1 MCMSAGVSFAAGVFL
16 VAGGVA
22 ITSIAVKRNLRYLP
36 LALMP
41 LFAGLQQFMEAGVWL
56 GMTGANPSAVQLGA
70 MGFMFF
76 TWFMWPVWIPFCVY
90 VLEPNESRRKPL
102 FLALA
107 LVGLAFG
114 LLLYFPHGLNSDMV
128 VVEIN
133 NKSLAYEK
141 SMWLDFM
148 MPRWL
153 TNTIYVALIIIPPAL
168 SHYRHVRHFALTLV
182 AVVVVDIAL
191 LQYAYISFFC
201 LLAGLATLHLVY
213 IILTNKCAEEC
224 PELFAR

>member
-1 MCMSAGVSFAAGVFL
+1 MSAAVSFTASVILAAGG
-16 VAGGVA
+16 AA
-22 ITSIAVKRNLRYLP
+22 ISNTAWRRNLRYLP

-41 LFAGLQQFMEAGVWL
+41 LFAGFQQFMEGNVWL
-56 GMTGANPSAVQLGA
+56 GMTGEDPFSVQWGA

-76 TWFMWPVWIPFCVY
+76 TWFMWPVWIPFSVY
-90 VLEPNESRRKPL
+90 VLEPDDSRRKPL
-102 FLALA
+102 FLTLA
-107 LVGLAFG
+107 LIGLVFG
-114 LLLYFPHGLNSDMV
+114 LLLYVPHGLNSDMV

-168 SHYRHVRHFALTLV
+168 SHYRHMRHFALTLV
-182 AVVVVDIAL
+182 AVVVVDFGL
-191 LQYAYISFFC
+191 LQFAYISFFC
-201 LLAGLATLHLVY
+201 LLAGLATLHLAY
-213 IILTNKCAEEC
+213 IILTNKCAQEC
-224 PELFAR
+224 PELFA

>member
-1 MCMSAGVSFAAGVFL
+1 MCMSAPVSFAASVFL
-16 VAGGVA
+16 VAGGIA
-22 ITSIAVKRNLRYLP
+22 ILATAWRRNLRYLP

-41 LFAGLQQFMEAGVWL
+41 LFAGFQQFTEGNVWL
-56 GMTGANPSAVQLGA
+56 GMTGGDPFTVQWGA

-90 VLEPNESRRKPL
+90 VLEPDESRRKPW
-102 FLALA
+102 FLAMA
-107 LVGLAFG
+107 LIGLLFG
-114 LLLYFPHGLNSDMV
+114 LLLYVPHGLNSSMI

-148 MPRWL
+148 MPRRL
-153 TNTIYVALIIIPPAL
+153 TNMIYVALIIVPPAL
-168 SHYRHVRHFALTLV
+168 SYYRHVRHFALTLV
-182 AVVVVDIAL
+182 GVVVVDMML
-191 LQYAYISFFC
+191 LNYAYISFFC

-213 IILTNKCAEEC
+213 IILTNKCAQEC
-224 PELFAR
+224 PELFA

>member
-1 MCMSAGVSFAAGVFL
+1 MCLSAQVSFAASAVLGV
-16 VAGGVA
+16 GGIA
-22 ITSIAVKRNLRYLP
+22 IARIAWQRNLRYLP

-41 LFAGLQQFMEAGVWL
+41 VFAAIQQFSEGFVWL
-56 GMTGANPSAVQLGA
+56 GMTGNDPFTVIWGA

-76 TWFMWPVWIPFCVY
+76 TWFMWPVWIPFSVY
-90 VLEPNESRRKPL
+90 VLEPRDSPRKPW
-102 FLALA
+102 FLATA
-107 LVGLAFG
+107 LVGLVFG
-114 LLLYFPHGLNSDMV
+114 LLLYVPHGFTTGMV

-133 NKSLAYEK
+133 NQSLAYEN

-148 MPRWL
+148 MPRLL

-168 SHYRHVRHFALTLV
+168 SRYRHMRHFALTLV
-182 AVVVVDIAL
+182 GVVVVDFAL

-213 IILTNKCAEEC
+213 IIWVNGCAREC
-224 PELFAR
+224 PELFA

>member
-1 MCMSAGVSFAAGVFL
+1 MSASVSFTASVFL
-16 VAGGVA
+16 VVGGSA
-22 ITSIAVKRNLRYLP
+22 ISVIAWRKNLRYLP
-36 LALMP
+36 IALMP
-41 LFAGLQQFMEAGVWL
+41 LFAGLQQFMEGNVWL
-56 GMTGANPSAVQLGA
+56 GMTGSDPFTVVWGA

-76 TWFMWPVWIPFCVY
+76 TWFMWPVWIPFSVF
-90 VLEPNESRRKPL
+90 VLEPAGSRRKPL
-102 FLALA
+102 FLAFSLI
-107 LVGLAFG
+107 GLLFG
-114 LLLYFPHGLNSDMV
+114 LLLYVPHGLSSDMI

-133 NKSLAYEK
+133 NASLAYEK

-168 SHYRHVRHFALTLV
+168 SRYRHVRHFAITLV
-182 AVVVVDIAL
+182 AVVVVDFAL

-213 IILTNKCAEEC
+213 IILTNKCAQEC
-224 PELFAR
+224 PELFA

>member
-1 MCMSAGVSFAAGVFL
+1 MSAGVSFTASVFL
-16 VAGGVA
+16 VVGGSA
-22 ITSIAVKRNLRYLP
+22 ISVIAWRKNLRYLP
-36 LALMP
+36 IALMP
-41 LFAGLQQFMEAGVWL
+41 LFAGLQQFMEGNVWL
-56 GMTGANPSAVQLGA
+56 GMTGSDPLAVVWGA

-76 TWFMWPVWIPFCVY
+76 TWFMWPVWIPFCVF
-90 VLEPNESRRKPL
+90 VLEPASSPRKPL
-102 FLALA
+102 FLALS
-107 LVGLAFG
+107 LIGLLFG
-114 LLLYFPHGLNSDMV
+114 LLLYVPHGLSRDMI

-133 NKSLAYEK
+133 NASLAYEK

-153 TNTIYVALIIIPPAL
+153 TNTIYVALIVIPPAL

-182 AVVVVDIAL
+182 AVIVVDFAL

-213 IILTNKCAEEC
+213 IILTNKCAQEC
-224 PELFAR
+224 PELFA

>member
-1 MCMSAGVSFAAGVFL
+1 MCMSAPVSFAASVFL
-16 VAGGVA
+16 VAGGIA
-22 ITSIAVKRNLRYLP
+22 ISATAWRRNLRYLP

-41 LFAGLQQFMEAGVWL
+41 LFAGFQQFTEGNVWL
-56 GMTGANPSAVQLGA
+56 GMTGGDPFTVQWGA

-90 VLEPNESRRKPL
+90 VLEPDESRRKPW
-102 FLALA
+102 FLAMA
-107 LVGLAFG
+107 LIGLLFG
-114 LLLYFPHGLNSDMV
+114 LLLYVPHGLNSSMI

-148 MPRWL
+148 MPRRL
-153 TNTIYVALIIIPPAL
+153 TNMIYVALIIVPPAL
-168 SHYRHVRHFALTLV
+168 SYYRHVRHFALTLV
-182 AVVVVDIAL
+182 GVVVVDMML
-191 LQYAYISFFC
+191 LNYAYISFFC

-213 IILTNKCAEEC
+213 IILTNKCAQEC
-224 PELFAR
+224 PELFA

>member
-1 MCMSAGVSFAAGVFL
+1 MCLSAGVSFAASVVL
-16 VAGGVA
+16 TVGGVA
-22 ITSIAVKRNLRYLP
+22 ITRTAWQRNRRYLP

-41 LFAGLQQFMEAGVWL
+41 VFAGIQQFSEGYVWL
-56 GMTGANPSAVQLGA
+56 GMTGGNPLEVVWGA

-90 VLEPNESRRKPL
+90 VLEPGYSRRKPW

-107 LVGLAFG
+107 LIGLLFG
-114 LLLYFPHGLNSDMV
+114 LLLYVPHGFSTDMV

-133 NKSLAYEK
+133 NQSLAYEK

-168 SHYRHVRHFALTLV
+168 SYYRHMRHFALTLV
-182 AVVVVDIAL
+182 AVVVVDIVL

-213 IILTNKCAEEC
+213 IILTNGCRHEC
-224 PELFAR
+224 PELFA

>member
-1 MCMSAGVSFAAGVFL
+1 MCLSAGVSFTASVFL
-16 VAGGVA
+16 GVGGVA
-22 ITSIAVKRNLRYLP
+22 ITRTAWQRNLRYLP

-41 LFAGLQQFMEAGVWL
+41 LFAGIQQFSEGYVWL
-56 GMTGANPSAVQLGA
+56 GMTGDNPVSVFFGA

-76 TWFMWPVWIPFCVY
+76 TWFMWPVWIPFCVF
-90 VLEPNESRRKPL
+90 VLEPDTSRRKPW
-102 FLALA
+102 FLALF
-107 LVGLAFG
+107 LTGLLFG
-114 LLLYFPHGLNSDMV
+114 LLLYVPHGFSRDMV

-133 NKSLAYEK
+133 NQSLAYEK
-141 SMWLDFM
+141 SMWLDFI

-182 AVVVVDIAL
+182 GVVVVDLVL

-201 LLAGLATLHLVY
+201 LLAGLATLHLVH
-213 IILTNKCAEEC
+213 IILVNGCAREC
-224 PELFAR
+224 PELFA

>member
-1 MCMSAGVSFAAGVFL
+1 MCMSASVSFTASVLL
-16 VAGGVA
+16 VVGGSA
-22 ITSIAVKRNLRYLP
+22 ISVIAWRKNLRYLP
-36 LALMP
+36 IALMP
-41 LFAGLQQFMEAGVWL
+41 VFAGLQQFMEGNVWL
-56 GMTGANPSAVQLGA
+56 GMTGSDPFTVVWGA

-76 TWFMWPVWIPFCVY
+76 TWFMWPVWIPFGVF
-90 VLEPNESRRKPL
+90 VLEPAGSRRKPL
-102 FLALA
+102 FLALS
-107 LVGLAFG
+107 LIGLLFG
-114 LLLYFPHGLNSDMV
+114 LLLYVPHGLSSDMI

-133 NKSLAYEK
+133 NASLAYEK

-168 SHYRHVRHFALTLV
+168 SRYRHVRHFAITLV
-182 AVVVVDIAL
+182 AVVVVDFTL

-213 IILTNKCAEEC
+213 IILTNKCAREC
-224 PELFAR
+224 PELFA

>member
-1 MCMSAGVSFAAGVFL
+1 MCMSAGVSFAASVFL
-16 VAGGVA
+16 GVGGAA
-22 ITSIAVKRNLRYLP
+22 ITRIAWQRNLRYLP

-41 LFAGLQQFMEAGVWL
+41 LFAGIQQFSEGYVWL
-56 GMTGANPSAVQLGA
+56 GMTGDNPIAVFFGA

-90 VLEPNESRRKPL
+90 VLDPDDGRRKPL

-107 LVGLAFG
+107 LIGLLFG
-114 LLLYFPHGLNSDMV
+114 LLLYVPHGFTRDMV

-133 NKSLAYEK
+133 NQSLAYEK

-153 TNTIYVALIIIPPAL
+153 TNSIYVALIIIPPAL
-168 SHYRHVRHFALTLV
+168 SHYRHMRHFALTLV
-182 AVVVVDIAL
+182 AVVVVDFAL

-213 IILTNKCAEEC
+213 IILTNKCAQEC
-224 PELFAR
+224 PGLFQ

>member
-1 MCMSAGVSFAAGVFL
+1 MCLSAAVSFSASVFL
-16 VAGGVA
+16 GAGGAA
-22 ITSIAVKRNLRYLP
+22 ISRTAWRRNLRYLP

-41 LFAGLQQFMEAGVWL
+41 LFAGIQQFSEGYVWL
-56 GMTGANPSAVQLGA
+56 GMTGDDPIAVFFGA

-76 TWFMWPVWIPFCVY
+76 TWFMWPFWIPFCVF
-90 VLEPNESRRKPL
+90 VLEPHDSARKPW

-107 LVGLAFG
+107 LTGLLFG
-114 LLLYFPHGLNSDMV
+114 LLLYIPHGFTRDMI

-133 NKSLAYEK
+133 NQSLAYEK

-153 TNTIYVALIIIPPAL
+153 TNTIYVALIIVPPAL
-168 SHYRHVRHFALTLV
+168 SRYRHMRHFALTLV
-182 AVVVVDIAL
+182 AVVVVDIVL

-213 IILTNKCAEEC
+213 IILVNGCRHEC
-224 PELFAR
+224 PELFP

>member
-1 MCMSAGVSFAAGVFL
+1 MCMSAGVSFAASVFL
-16 VAGGVA
+16 VAGGAA
-22 ITSIAVKRNLRYLP
+22 ITRTAWSRSLRYLP

-41 LFAGLQQFMEAGVWL
+41 VFAGLQQFMEGNVWL
-56 GMTGANPSAVQLGA
+56 GMTGGNPFTVQWGA

-90 VLEPNESRRKPL
+90 ALEPNGSRLKPL

-107 LVGLAFG
+107 LIGLVFG
-114 LLLYFPHGLNSDMV
+114 LLLYIPHGLNSDMV

-133 NKSLAYEK
+133 NNSLAYEK

-153 TNTIYVALIIIPPAL
+153 TNTIYVTLIIVPPAL
-168 SHYRHVRHFALTLV
+168 SHYQHVRHFALTLV

-213 IILTNKCAEEC
+213 IILTNKCAREC
-224 PELFAR
+224 PELFL

>member
-1 MCMSAGVSFAAGVFL
+1 MCLSAGVSFAATVFL
-16 VAGGVA
+16 TVGGCA
-22 ITSIAVKRNLRYLP
+22 ITRTAWRRNLRYLP

-41 LFAGLQQFMEAGVWL
+41 VFAGIQQFSEGYVWL
-56 GMTGANPSAVQLGA
+56 GMTGDSPMSVLFGA

-90 VLEPNESRRKPL
+90 VLEPDDSRRKPW

-107 LVGLAFG
+107 LIGLLFG
-114 LLLYFPHGLNSDMV
+114 LLLYVPHGFSRDMV

-133 NKSLAYEK
+133 NQSLAYEK

-153 TNTIYVALIIIPPAL
+153 TNTIYVALIIVPPAL
-168 SHYRHVRHFALTLV
+168 SRYHHMRHFALTLV
-182 AVVVVDIAL
+182 AVVVVDMVL

-213 IILTNKCAEEC
+213 IILINGCRHEC
-224 PELFAR
+224 PELFP

>member
-1 MCMSAGVSFAAGVFL
+1 MCLSAAVSFTASVFL
-16 VAGGVA
+16 GVGGVA
-22 ITSIAVKRNLRYLP
+22 ITRIAWRRNLRYLP

-41 LFAGLQQFMEAGVWL
+41 LFAGIQQFSEGYVWL
-56 GMTGANPSAVQLGA
+56 GMTGGNEVEVFFGA

-76 TWFMWPVWIPFCVY
+76 TWFMWPFWIPFCVY
-90 VLEPNESRRKPL
+90 VLEPDDSRRKPW

-107 LVGLAFG
+107 LTGLLFG
-114 LLLYFPHGLNSDMV
+114 LLLYVPHGFSRDMI

-148 MPRWL
+148 MSRRL
-153 TNTIYVALIIIPPAL
+153 TNIIYVALIIIPPAL
-168 SHYRHVRHFALTLV
+168 SRYRHVRHFAMTLM
-182 AVVVVDIAL
+182 AVVVIDMTL

-213 IILTNKCAEEC
+213 IILTNGCRHEC
-224 PELFAR
+224 PELFP

>member
-1 MCMSAGVSFAAGVFL
+1 MCMSAGVSFSASVFL
-16 VAGGVA
+16 VAGGTA
-22 ITSIAVKRNLRYLP
+22 ITRIAWRRNVRYLP

-41 LFAGLQQFMEAGVWL
+41 LFAGIQQFSEGYVWL
-56 GMTGANPSAVQLGA
+56 GMTGDNPLEVVMGA

-90 VLEPNESRRKPL
+90 VLEPDASRRKPW
-102 FLALA
+102 FLVLA
-107 LVGLAFG
+107 LVGLLFG
-114 LLLYFPHGLNSDMV
+114 LLLYVPHGLSSSMI

-133 NKSLAYEK
+133 NQSLAYEK

-153 TNTIYVALIIIPPAL
+153 TNTVYVALIIIPPAL
-168 SHYRHVRHFALTLV
+168 SYYRHIRHFALTLV
-182 AVVVVDIAL
+182 GVVVVDMAL

-213 IILTNKCAEEC
+213 IILTNKCAQEC
-224 PELFAR
+224 PELFH

>member
-1 MCMSAGVSFAAGVFL
+1 MCMSAGVSFAASVFL
-16 VAGGVA
+16 VAGGAA
-22 ITSIAVKRNLRYLP
+22 ISNTAWRRNLRYLP

-41 LFAGLQQFMEAGVWL
+41 LFAGFQQFAEGNVWL
-56 GMTGANPSAVQLGA
+56 GMTGDDPFTVQWGA

-90 VLEPNESRRKPL
+90 VLEPDNSRRKSW
-102 FLALA
+102 FLALSLIG
-107 LVGLAFG
+107 LVFG
-114 LLLYFPHGLNSDMV
+114 LLLYVPHGLNSSMV

-148 MPRWL
+148 MPRRL
-153 TNTIYVALIIIPPAL
+153 TNLIYVLLIVAPPAL
-168 SHYRHVRHFALTLV
+168 SHYKHMRHFAWTLV
-182 AVVVVDIAL
+182 AVIVVDFAL

-213 IILTNKCAEEC
+213 IILTNKCAQEC
-224 PELFAR
+224 PELFA

>member
-1 MCMSAGVSFAAGVFL
+1 MCMSAGVSFAASALL
-16 VAGGVA
+16 VAGGAA
-22 ITSIAVKRNLRYLP
+22 ISRAAWQRNLRYLP

-41 LFAGLQQFMEAGVWL
+41 LFAGFQQFMEGNVWL
-56 GMTGANPSAVQLGA
+56 GMTGGDLFQVQWGA

-90 VLEPNESRRKPL
+90 VLEPPESRRKPL
-102 FLALA
+102 FLVLA
-107 LVGLAFG
+107 VTGLVFG
-114 LLLYFPHGLNSDMV
+114 LLLYVPHGLSSDMV

-133 NKSLAYEK
+133 KDSLAYEK

-153 TNTIYVALIIIPPAL
+153 TNTIYVALITVAPAL
-168 SHYRHVRHFALTLV
+168 SHYRHVRHFALTMV
-182 AVVVVDIAL
+182 AVVVVDFAL
-191 LQYAYISFFC
+191 LQFAYISFFC

-213 IILTNKCAEEC
+213 IILTNKCAQEC
-224 PELFAR
+224 PELFAA

>member
-1 MCMSAGVSFAAGVFL
+1 MCMSAEVSFVAGVFL

-22 ITSIAVKRNLRYLP
+22 ITGIAIKRNRRYLP

-41 LFAGLQQFMEAGVWL
+41 LFAGLQQFMEGGVWM
-56 GMTGANPSAVQLGA
+56 GMTVANPTAVQWGA

-76 TWFMWPVWIPFCVY
+76 TWFMWPVWIPFSVY

-133 NKSLAYEK
+133 NQSLAYEK

-148 MPRWL
+148 MSRWL

-224 PELFAR
+224 PELFA

>member
-1 MCMSAGVSFAAGVFL
+1 MCMSAGVSFAASVFL
-16 VAGGVA
+16 VAGGAA
-22 ITSIAVKRNLRYLP
+22 ISTTAWQRNLRYLP

-41 LFAGLQQFMEAGVWL
+41 LFAGLQQFMEGNVWM
-56 GMTGANPSAVQLGA
+56 GMTGDDAFTVQWGA

-90 VLEPNESRRKPL
+90 VLEPDNSRRKPW
-102 FLALA
+102 FLAMA
-107 LVGLAFG
+107 VIGLIFG
-114 LLLYFPHGLNSDMV
+114 LLLYFPHGLSSDMI

-148 MPRWL
+148 MPRWV

-168 SHYRHVRHFALTLV
+168 SYYRHIRHFALTLV
-182 AVVVVDIAL
+182 GVVAVDMAL

-213 IILTNKCAEEC
+213 IILTNKCAQEC
-224 PELFAR
+224 PELFH

>member
-1 MCMSAGVSFAAGVFL
+1 MSAGVSFAASVFL
-16 VAGGVA
+16 VAGGAA
-22 ITSIAVKRNLRYLP
+22 ISTSAWRRNLRYLP

-41 LFAGLQQFMEAGVWL
+41 LFAGFQQFAEGNVWL
-56 GMTGANPSAVQLGA
+56 GMTGDDPLSVQLGA

-90 VLEPNESRRKPL
+90 MLEPDDSRSKPW
-102 FLALA
+102 FLAMA
-107 LVGLAFG
+107 LIGLVFG
-114 LLLYFPHGLNSDMV
+114 LLLYVPHGLNSSMV

-133 NKSLAYEK
+133 NQSLAYEK

-168 SHYRHVRHFALTLV
+168 SHYRHIRHFALTLV
-182 AVVVVDIAL
+182 AVVVVDMVL

-213 IILTNKCAEEC
+213 IILTNKCAQEC
-224 PELFAR
+224 PELFP